1 MENILIIA
9 PHPDD
14 EVLGC
19 GGVMDK
25 YAKAGKSVYV
35 LIMTRGDAKL
45 YSDERIAKGR
55 VQARESHAAL
65 GVKETIFFDYPAPNL
80 DVTSR
85 AEMAVSIS
93 GVIKMF
99 SIDTLF
105 IPHRGDIHHDHYA
118 VFNAAVV
125 AGRPVGD
132 CTVKRIYAYETLS
145 ETEWAAPFGDDAF
158 VPTHFVN
165 IEDNFSAKLRAMSCY
180 TGQLRA
186 FPNPRS
192 LETLEALAKFRG
204 ATVGFHRAEAF
215 MVIRTIED

>member
-1 MENILIIA
+1 MKNILIIA

-25 YAKAGKSVYV
+25 YAKEGKSVYA

-55 VQARESHAAL
+55 AQAKESHAVL
-65 GVKETIFFDYPAPNL
+65 GVKETFFFDYPAPNL
-80 DVTSR
+80 DITSR
-85 AEMAVSIS
+85 AEMSVAIS
-93 GVIKMF
+93 GLIKKL

-118 VFNAAVV
+118 VFNAAIV

-132 CTVKRIYAYETLS
+132 YTVKRIYAYETLS

-158 VPTHFVN
+158 IPTHFIN
-165 IEDNFSAKLRAMSCY
+165 IEDNLSAKLKAMECY
-180 TGQLRA
+180 SGQLRV

-204 ATVGFHRAEAF
+204 ATVGFQRAEAF